1 MAKVSYTKLTPIK
14 KIEPINI
21 TINNVEISVI
31 QYLPID
37 EKTDLISEVLN
48 NVIDLTGQYNP
59 VRFKVW
65 FEVMMIK
72 YYTNISI
79 TDKLLEN
86 ISKLYDALEQNKVI
100 SQVLAAIPEEEYTD
114 IYSAAEDCAHN
125 IVDYNTSLL
134 GMVQAINTDYQLTK
148 SDIDQTVEKIENP
161 ENLTLVKNIL
171 EKIN

>member
-1 MAKVSYTKLTPIK
+1 MAKIAYTKLTPIK
-14 KIEPINI
+14 KIEPI
-21 TINNVEISVI
+21 TIKINDIDVTVV

-37 EKTDLISEVLN
+37 EKTNLISDTLN

-59 VRFKVW
+59 VRFNVW
-65 FEVMMIK
+65 FKIMILK

-86 ISKLYDALEQNKVI
+86 ISKLYDAFEQNDVI
-100 SQVLAAIPEEEYTD
+100 NQVIAAIPEKEYSE
-114 IYSAAEDCAHN
+114 IYSAAEDCAYN
-125 IVDYNTSLL
+125 IVQYNTSLL

-148 SDIDQTVEKIENP
+148 TDIDQTVEKIQNP
-161 ENLTLVKNIL
+161 ENLTLVKDIL